1 VPLGIT
7 LAIQAMVAM
16 SLLALP
22 VMAPEVTRALQVSPS
37 WVGAYMSLGYIGA
50 IAGSLLGGS
59 ACRRWGAIRVSQA
72 GLVVCA
78 LGLLLCAV
86 PWLPVMAL
94 GALLIGLGY
103 GPITPAS
110 SHVLARTT
118 PAHRR
123 SLVFSIKQT
132 GVPVGSMLAG
142 ATVPSVMLAL
152 NWHAGLLMVALLC
165 LLCALA
171 SQPLRAEL
179 DSDRLGGVAQVDSG
193 PLASMK
199 LELSHPTLATMAACS
214 FLFCSVQISLSTYL
228 VTFLHQDLAYTLV
241 GAGLVLAFVQM
252 GGVGGRIAWGYM
264 ADRWLGALPMLIVLA
279 ALMGVCALGTAA
291 LGPDSPRALVLL
303 ILVVF
308 GASAIGWNGVY
319 LAEVARLAP
328 PGMAGVATG
337 GTLAFTFSGA
347 VLGPFCFGLL
357 SEQFGAY
364 RGAYVVLAVVAA
376 VAVSLL
382 LWTLRKTRLARL

>member
-1 VPLGIT
+1 
-7 LAIQAMVAM
+7 MVAM

-22 VMAPEVTRALQVSPS
+22 VMAPEVTRALLVAPS

-59 ACRRWGAIRVSQA
+59 ASRRWGAIRVSQA

-152 NWHAGLLMVALLC
+152 NWQAGMVMVALLC

-179 DSDRLGGVAQVDSG
+179 DADRLGAAAQVDTG
-193 PLASMK
+193 PLVSIK
-199 LELSHPTLATMAACS
+199 LVLSHPTLATMAVCS
-214 FLFCSVQISLSTYL
+214 FLFCAVQMSLSTYL

-241 GAGLVLAFVQM
+241 GAGLVLACVQM

-264 ADRWLGALPMLIVLA
+264 ADRWLGALPMLIGLAVLMA
-279 ALMGVCALGTAA
+279 VCALGTAA
-291 LGPDSPRALVLL
+291 LGPHSPRALVLL

-328 PGMAGVATG
+328 PGLAGVATG
-337 GTLAFTFSGA
+337 GTLAFTFLGA
-347 VLGPFCFGLL
+347 ALGPLSFGFL
-357 SEQFGAY
+357 SEQVGAY
-364 RGAYVVLAVVAA
+364 WSGYMVLAGVAGA
-376 VAVSLL
+376 AASLL
-382 LWTLRKTRLARL
+382 LWTLRKAKSARF

>member
-152 NWHAGLLMVALLC
+152 NWHAGMVMVALC
-165 LLCALA
+165 LA
-171 SQPLRAEL
+171 
-179 DSDRLGGVAQVDSG
+179 
-193 PLASMK
+193 
-199 LELSHPTLATMAACS
+199 PTAA
-214 FLFCSVQISLSTYL
+214 VPSTYHTMDP
-228 VTFLHQDLAYTLV
+228 VGFLNS
-241 GAGLVLAFVQM
+241 GAAV
-252 GGVGGRIAWGYM
+252 
-264 ADRWLGALPMLIVLA
+264 
-279 ALMGVCALGTAA
+279 
-291 LGPDSPRALVLL
+291 PRATR
-303 ILVVF
+303 ICPD
-308 GASAIGWNGVY
+308 
-319 LAEVARLAP
+319 E
-328 PGMAGVATG
+328 
-337 GTLAFTFSGA
+337 
-347 VLGPFCFGLL
+347 PF
-357 SEQFGAY
+357 
-364 RGAYVVLAVVAA
+364 AVVAS
-376 VAVSLL
+376 VPVLL
-382 LWTLRKTRLARL
+382 